1 MSSPGV
7 NRLDVSRLDVNSQDV
22 SSQDVSSQ
30 DVNRRGASKP
40 DVSMLGSPRARYAV
54 EHVTEYAYPQPVS
67 LSQQLIHLEPRPLP
81 WQHCLDWQL
90 QCEPVPSSDRRE
102 IDAFGNPLCRLDF
115 NVPHESLRI
124 HSHMQIEILQRSTP
138 PPATRSASWEQ
149 VRDSL
154 RYRAGRSLSSADLDD
169 SRYRF
174 RSPFVPIGMAYQRYA
189 QTCFGAGRPLSEVA
203 AALMRKIHRE
213 FTYDA
218 AATHIATPLADVLRL
233 KHGVCQDFAH
243 LMLACLRS
251 FDLPCRYVSGYLLT
265 HPPAGKPRMV
275 GADASHAWVAVYC
288 PPLGWLEF
296 DPTNNVMPGLEHIV
310 LGWGRDF
317 GDVSPLRGVILGG
330 GNASA
335 PDVAVTVTAVEV
347 GIV

>member
-1 MSSPGV
+1 M
-7 NRLDVSRLDVNSQDV
+7 SRLHVPS
-22 SSQDVSSQ
+22 
-30 DVNRRGASKP
+30 AH
-40 DVSMLGSPRARYAV
+40 YCV
-54 EHVTEYAYPQPVS
+54 EHVTDYVYPQPVS
-67 LSQQLIHLEPRPLP
+67 LSQQLIHLQPRSLP
-81 WQHCLDWQL
+81 WQHCSDWQL
-90 QCEPVPSSDRRE
+90 QCDPTPSSERRE
-102 IDAFGNPLCRLDF
+102 TDAFGNPLSRLDF

-124 HSHMQIEILQRSTP
+124 RSRMQVEVKPRDSLPPSTKS
-138 PPATRSASWEQ
+138 TGWEQ
-149 VRDSL
+149 VREGL
-154 RYRAGRSLSSADLDD
+154 RYRAGRQLDAAELDD
-169 SRYRF
+169 GRYRF

-189 QTCFGAGRPLSEVA
+189 QACFTARRPLNEVA

-213 FTYDA
+213 FKYDA

-243 LMLACLRS
+243 LMIACLRS

-265 HPPAGKPRMV
+265 HQPAGKPRLV

-296 DPTNNVMPGLEHIV
+296 DPTNNAMPGLEHIV

-330 GNASA
+330 GNVSA
-335 PDVAVTVTAVEV
+335 PKVAVTVTPVAN
-347 GIV
+347 IRA